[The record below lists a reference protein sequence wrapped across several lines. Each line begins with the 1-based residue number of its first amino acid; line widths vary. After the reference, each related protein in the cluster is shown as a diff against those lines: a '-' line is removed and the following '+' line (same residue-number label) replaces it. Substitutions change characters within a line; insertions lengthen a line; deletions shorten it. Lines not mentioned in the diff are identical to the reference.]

1 MDIAELRLALITL
14 ATKPA
19 HRHLS
24 PADFD
29 VAYGLAR
36 QLTLSDS
43 AKEHFKYNR
52 GFWDVIFGKAA
63 SEALEIVPLREPD
76 PTSVRPFKRVAF
88 TFSKTILD
96 SLFSFLARD
105 GKKIR

>member
-1 MDIAELRLALITL
+1 LDIAELRLALITL

-36 QLTLSDS
+36 QLTRSDS
-43 AKEHFKYNR
+43 AKEHFEYNR
-52 GFWDVIFGKAA
+52 GLLGYHFRKDC
-63 SEALEIVPLREPD
+63 
-76 PTSVRPFKRVAF
+76 
-88 TFSKTILD
+88 
-96 SLFSFLARD
+96 
-105 GKKIR
+105 